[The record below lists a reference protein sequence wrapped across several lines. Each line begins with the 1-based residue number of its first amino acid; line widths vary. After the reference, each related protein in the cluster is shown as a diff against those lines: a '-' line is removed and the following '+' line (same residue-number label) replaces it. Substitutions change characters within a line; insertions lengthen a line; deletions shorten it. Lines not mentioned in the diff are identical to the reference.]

1 MKLGE
6 CRMVKYKE
14 VANEIRKR
22 IKNGSYPLEER
33 MPDQTSLAKEFHTSR
48 VTIKKALDLLTVAGL
63 VYTIQGSGTYIKQ
76 NALQL
81 AESSIRI
88 GQNVGLTAQ
97 VDERMHLENKT
108 IKFDVRFPTEE
119 ECEQLLL
126 KKEGPVYEIERLRI
140 LNKQPYSL
148 EHSILPLSLV
158 PGVTKDVLQ
167 KSMYDYIR
175 NELGILFGENRQTI
189 RAAQPDELDKEFLQC
204 GENEPVLEVTKVMF
218 TSSGTPLEFSKVRH
232 RFDMVEMSFV
242 NLNTE
247 IY

>member
-1 MKLGE
+1 
-6 CRMVKYKE
+6 MVKYKE

-22 IKNGSYPLEER
+22 IKSGSYPLEER
-33 MPDQTSLAKEFHTSR
+33 MPDQTTLANEFHTSR

-97 VDERMHLENKT
+97 VDESMNLENKT
-108 IKFDVRFPTEE
+108 LKFDVRFPSEE

-126 KKEGPVYEIERLRI
+126 KKEEPVYEIERLRI
-140 LNKQPYSL
+140 LNNQPYSL
-148 EHSILPLSLV
+148 EHSILPLTLV
-158 PGVTKDVLQ
+158 PGVTKEVLQ
-167 KSMYDYIR
+167 QSMYDYIR
-175 NELGILFGENRQTI
+175 NELGIVFGENRQTI
-189 RAAQPDELDKEFLQC
+189 RAAQPDELDKQYLNC
-204 GENEPVLEVTKVMF
+204 ADDEPVLEVSKVMF
-218 TSSGTPLEFSKVRH
+218 TSSGTPLEYSKVRH

-247 IY
+247 L

>member
-1 MKLGE
+1 MA
-6 CRMVKYKE
+6 KYKE

-22 IKNGSYPLEER
+22 IKNGTYPIKDR
-33 MPDQTSLAKEFHTSR
+33 MPDQTTLSKEFHTSR

-97 VDERMHLENKT
+97 VDESMELENKT
-108 IKFDVRFPTEE
+108 LKFGVRFPTEE

-126 KKEGPVYEIERLRI
+126 KKEDPVYEIDRLRI

-148 EHSILPLSLV
+148 EHSILPLTLV
-158 PGVTKDVLQ
+158 PGVTQEVLQ
-167 KSMYDYIR
+167 QSMYDYIR
-175 NELGILFGENRQTI
+175 NELGIVFGENRQTI
-189 RAAQPDELDKEFLQC
+189 RAAQPDELDKEYLNC
-204 GENEPVLEVTKVMF
+204 ADDEPVLEVSKVMF
-218 TSSGTPLEFSKVRH
+218 TSSGTPLEYSKVRH

-247 IY
+247 LE

>member
-1 MKLGE
+1 
-6 CRMVKYKE
+6 MVKYKE

-97 VDERMHLENKT
+97 VDERIHLENKT

-126 KKEGPVYEIERLRI
+126 KKEDPVYEIERLRI

-175 NELGILFGENRQTI
+175 NELGIVFGENRQTI

>member
-1 MKLGE
+1 MA
-6 CRMVKYKE
+6 KYKE

-22 IKNGSYPLEER
+22 IKNETYPIEER
-33 MPDQTSLAKEFHTSR
+33 MPDQTTLAKEFQTSR

-88 GQNVGLTAQ
+88 GQNVGLTAH
-97 VDERMHLENKT
+97 VDESMELENKT
-108 IKFDVRFPTEE
+108 LKFDVRFPTEE

-126 KKEGPVYEIERLRI
+126 KKEDPVYEIERLRI
-140 LNKQPYSL
+140 LNNQPYSL
-148 EHSILPLSLV
+148 EHSILPLTLV
-158 PGVTKDVLQ
+158 PGVTQEVLQ
-167 KSMYDYIR
+167 QSMYDYIR
-175 NELGILFGENRQTI
+175 NELGIVFGENRQTI
-189 RAAQPDELDKEFLQC
+189 RAAQPDELDKEYLNC
-204 GENEPVLEVTKVMF
+204 ADNEPVLEVSKVMF
-218 TSSGTPLEFSKVRH
+218 TSSGTPLEYSKVRH

-247 IY
+247 L

>member
-1 MKLGE
+1 
-6 CRMVKYKE
+6 MVKYKE

-33 MPDQTSLAKEFHTSR
+33 MPDQTSLAKEFYTSR

-97 VDERMHLENKT
+97 VDEKMDLENQT

-126 KKEGPVYEIERLRI
+126 KREDPVYEIERLRI
-140 LNKQPYSL
+140 LNQQPYSL
-148 EHSILPLSLV
+148 EHSILPVSLV
-158 PGVTKDVLQ
+158 PGVTKNVLQ

-175 NELGILFGENRQTI
+175 NELGIVFGENRQTI
-189 RAAQPDELDKEFLQC
+189 RAAQPDELDKEFLRC
-204 GENEPVLEVTKVMF
+204 ADNEPVLEVTKVMF

-247 IY
+247 LY